1 MTRREKPGSRPPV
14 EPDRRTGDDRRRLH
28 WSEFRRAYPGVI
40 AVFAVALLVLLGAD
54 ATLLVRRQAYASET
68 ARLRQSMTS
77 VERERTD
84 LIMATD
90 ERRWAVMLELARR
103 QARADQR
110 LHLSVSVDSG
120 RLVLER
126 EGAQLRVVNAEVG
139 EGTLVGD
146 APDTVRLAAP
156 RGERSIEM
164 VLGPGDSWLVPEW
177 VYRQRGMP
185 VPTDSASRS
194 VAGALGSTAI
204 VLTGGTVIYA
214 LPASG
219 PLADASYVLPGSVR
233 LPASDLEA
241 MRPNLSPGMSVY
253 FY

>member
-1 MTRREKPGSRPPV
+1 MTRRKKPGSPPPV
-14 EPDRRTGDDRRRLH
+14 EPDRRKGDDRRRLH

-40 AVFAVALLVLLGAD
+40 AVFAIALAVLLAGD
-54 ATLLVRRQAYASET
+54 SILLVRRQAYAAET

-84 LIMATD
+84 LIMAAD

-110 LHLSVSVDSG
+110 LHLSISVDSG

-139 EGTLVGD
+139 AGTMVGM
-146 APDTVRLAAP
+146 APDTVRLAPP

-164 VLGPGDSWLVPEW
+164 VLGPDDTWLVPEW
-177 VYRQRGMP
+177 VYRQRGIP
-185 VPTDSASRS
+185 IPADSASRS
-194 VAGALGSTAI
+194 VAGALGSTAL
-204 VLTGGTVIYA
+204 VLTGGTVVYS

-233 LPASDLEA
+233 LPAADLEA
-241 MRPNLSPGMSVY
+241 LRPNLSPGMSVY

>member
-1 MTRREKPGSRPPV
+1 MIRRTKSGLRPPV
-14 EPDRRTGDDRRRLH
+14 EPDRRTGDNRRRRN

-40 AVFAVALLVLLGAD
+40 AVFAVALTTLLAAD
-54 ATLLVRRQAYASET
+54 AILLVRRQAYAAET
-68 ARLRQSMTS
+68 ARLRQSMTV

-84 LIMATD
+84 LIMAAN
-90 ERRWAVMLELARR
+90 ERRWSVMLELARR

-139 EGTLVGD
+139 AGTVVGV

-164 VLGPGDSWLVPEW
+164 VLGPDDPWLVPDW
-177 VYRQRGMP
+177 VYRQRGIP
-185 VPTDSASRS
+185 IPTDSASRNL
-194 VAGALGSTAI
+194 VGALGSTAL
-204 VLTGGTVIYA
+204 VLTGGTVIYSQ
-214 LPASG
+214 PASG

-233 LPASDLEA
+233 LPAADLEA